1 MNARTAQLL
10 IGAIAAIAM
19 FGGGYAVGRTLAP
32 APATDAVATNAPAGA
47 ANASAQAARR
57 AAGGAAGGQGALA
70 GQATVGRVISV
81 NDGSITIEVRQPGA
95 AGATPATTSA
105 IALVGADTRLLRTVE
120 QEIKLADLKAGDQV
134 TVVGTTD
141 ATTGTVSASAVLVGG
156 NALQQVLGGQRP
168 GAGRSPGASPS
179 ASPR

>member
-1 MNARTAQLL
+1 MNARTTQVL
-10 IGAIAAIAM
+10 IGAIAAIAL
-19 FGGGYAVGRTLAP
+19 FAGGFAVGRTLTP
-32 APATDAVATNAPAGA
+32 APATDAVAANTPAGA
-47 ANASAQAARR
+47 AASAQAARR

-70 GQATVGRVISV
+70 GQATIGRVISV

-95 AGATPATTSA
+95 AGAAPATTSA
-105 IALVGADTRLLRTVE
+105 IALVGADTRVLRTVE